1 MAIQINRGVHHDWKG
16 DYMPMMKLEGEA
28 LKQYLMSRFKRTE
41 AEALAIMKA
50 KTSFVVKR

>member
-50 KTSFVVKR
+50 

>member
-28 LKQYLMSRFKRTE
+28 LKQYLM
-41 AEALAIMKA
+41 KA
-50 KTSFVVKR
+50 KTSYVVVKR